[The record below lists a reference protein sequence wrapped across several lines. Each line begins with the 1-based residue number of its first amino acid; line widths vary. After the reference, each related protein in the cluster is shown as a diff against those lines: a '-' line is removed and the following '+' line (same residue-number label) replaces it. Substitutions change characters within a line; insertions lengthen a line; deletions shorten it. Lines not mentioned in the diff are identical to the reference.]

1 MKWFGR
7 DPVWYTNLIAVG
19 VSALAVFGL
28 NLTVDQQGGLNAVAV
43 GVAGVIIAFQLR
55 SEGQLAVVVHL
66 VQAVIALAL
75 SFGLH
80 LSPEQQLVLVALVQ
94 AVGSGFLR
102 TQVTAPVPK
111 TIDGTV
117 VQSTR

>member
-7 DPVWYTNLIAVG
+7 DPVWYTNLFAVL
-19 VSALAVFGL
+19 VSAVSVFGL
-28 NLTVDQQGGLNAVAV
+28 NLSADQQGTLNAVV
-43 GVAGVIIAFQLR
+43 VSVAGVVIAIKLR

-66 VQAVIALAL
+66 VQAVISAGLA
-75 SFGLH
+75 FGLH
-80 LSPEQQLVLVALVQ
+80 MSAEQQLVVLALVQ

-111 TIDGTV
+111 TVDGTV
-117 VQSTR
+117 VR

>member
-7 DPVWYTNLIAVG
+7 DPVWYTNLFAVL
-19 VSALAVFGL
+19 VSAVAAFGL
-28 NLTVDQQGGLNAVAV
+28 NLTDDQQGALNAVAV
-43 GVAGVIIAFQLR
+43 GLAGVIIAIKLR

-66 VQAVIALAL
+66 VQAVIALGLA
-75 SFGLH
+75 FGLH
-80 LSPEQQLVLVALVQ
+80 LSPEQQLVAVALVQ

-111 TIDGTV
+111 YVDGGV
-117 VQSTR
+117 VR

>member
-7 DPVWYTNLIAVG
+7 DPVWYTNLFAVL
-19 VSALAVFGL
+19 VSTVATFGL
-28 NLTVDQQGGLNAVAV
+28 NLTADQQGGLNAAMVAV
-43 GVAGVIIAFQLR
+43 VGVIVAVQLR
-55 SEGQLAVVVHL
+55 SEGQLALVVHL
-66 VQAVIALAL
+66 VQAVIALGL

-80 LSPEQQLVLVALVQ
+80 LTPEQQLVLLALVQ
-94 AVGSGFLR
+94 AIGSGFLR

-117 VQSTR
+117 VSRR